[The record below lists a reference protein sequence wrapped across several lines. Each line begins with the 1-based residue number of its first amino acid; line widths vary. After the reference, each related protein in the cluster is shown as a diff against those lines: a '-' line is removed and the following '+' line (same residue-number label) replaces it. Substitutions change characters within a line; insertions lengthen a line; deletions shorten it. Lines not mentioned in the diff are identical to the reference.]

1 MKAATPLEPSKRKLG
16 QAGLVGIA
24 IVLLYL
30 FWRSNLSL
38 PKPLRTDPYPKSVE
52 VTVQSSPLATSAACA
67 GAFVTRKLPFS
78 TGTHLREIGTYISN
92 GSGVAVND
100 LDQDG
105 NLDLVFASVDG
116 ESTILWNEG
125 ALQFRAEPLDDKF
138 TRGVAIVDVDGD
150 GWLDIVFTH
159 RGLEAP
165 SWWRNSGAANRN
177 SQFATRSSLPGVD
190 NYAYAM
196 GWADLNS
203 DGTLDLVTGSY
214 GGELK
219 QHGIKNPEEDSKAG
233 VFLYL
238 QEAGHFVAQRLDP
251 HAEALSVALL
261 KLDADTLTDI
271 WIANDFALQDLVWLN
286 RATEW
291 KPAKPF
297 AETSHSTMSIDWGDL
312 GNNGELA
319 LFTTDMDPYDTST
332 QNMARWLPM
341 LSKMGDHR
349 ELNDPQQMQNV
360 LQVENRQGGWQNE
373 AGSFG
378 VAATGWS
385 WSGKF
390 GDLDNDGW
398 LDLYIVNGMIASDL
412 FGHLD
417 NAELVEK
424 NQVLRNNHEEM
435 FETMPTWHLDSTAS
449 GRGMVMADLDGDGDL
464 DIVVNNLRGSAELH
478 ENQLCSGS
486 GLTVDLR
493 WKNSNN
499 PYAVG
504 ARVIL
509 HGSNERWQRDVRAS
523 GGYLS
528 DDATQLH
535 FGLPAQAAPQSMEII
550 WPDGV
555 HSLIQDLKQATHLLV
570 VREVDPS

>member
-1 MKAATPLEPSKRKLG
+1 MKAANLPEPSKRKLG
-16 QAGLVGIA
+16 QAGLAVIA
-24 IVLLYL
+24 LMLLYL
-30 FWRSNLSL
+30 FWRANLS
-38 PKPLRTDPYPKSVE
+38 PPQPLRTDPYPESVE
-52 VTVQSSPLATSAACA
+52 VSVQSAPLASSTVCA
-67 GAFVTRKLPFS
+67 GSFVTHKLPFS

-92 GSGVAVND
+92 GSGVAGND
-100 LDQDG
+100 LDEDG
-105 NLDLVFASVDG
+105 DLDLVFASVDG

-125 ALQFRAEPLDDKF
+125 SLEFRAEPLDDKF
-138 TRGVAIVDVDGD
+138 TRGAAIVDVDGD

-165 SWWRNSGAANRN
+165 TWWHNSGAATRN

-196 GWADLNS
+196 GWADLNG
-203 DGTLDLVTGSY
+203 DGALDLVTGSY

-219 QHGIKNPEEDSKAG
+219 QHGIKNPEEENRAG
-233 VFLYL
+233 IFLYL
-238 QEAGHFVAQRLDP
+238 QESGHFVAQRLDTRS
-251 HAEALSVALL
+251 EALSVALL
-261 KLDADTLTDI
+261 KLDADNLTDI
-271 WIANDFALQDLVWLN
+271 WVANDFALQDLIWWN

-312 GNNGELA
+312 DNNGSLA

-332 QNMARWLPM
+332 KNMARWLPM
-341 LSKMGDHR
+341 MTKMGDHR
-349 ELNDPQQMQNV
+349 DVGDPQQMQNV
-360 LQVENRQGGWQNE
+360 LQVENSQGEWQNE

-378 VAATGWS
+378 VQATGWS

-398 LDLYIVNGMIASDL
+398 LDLYVVNGMIASDL

-424 NQVLRNNHEEM
+424 NQVLRNNQAEM
-435 FETMPTWHLDSTAS
+435 FETMPAWKLDSTAS

-478 ENQLCSGS
+478 ENQLCSGA
-486 GLTVDLR
+486 GMTVDLR

-499 PYAVG
+499 PFAIG
-504 ARVIL
+504 AKVVL
-509 HGSNERWQRDVRAS
+509 HGIAERWQRDVRAS

-528 DDATQLH
+528 GDATQLH
-535 FGLPAQAAPQSMEII
+535 FGLPKETTPQSMEIV

-555 HSLIQDLKQATHLLV
+555 HSLIQNMEQATHLLV
-570 VREVDPS
+570 TRE